1 MYELAL
7 DWVWNRFIRLRDFR
21 GRDDDGTNYSYEDRI
36 FCSMLLA
43 SFGYL
48 FLSRNTPKEAAE
60 APWWW

>member
-1 MYELAL
+1 MSWRWIASGIGLLVSAIFA
-7 DWVWNRFIRLRDFR
+7 VVMTSARSFAF
-21 GRDDDGTNYSYEDRI
+21 EDRL

-48 FLSRNTPKEAAE
+48 FLSRNTPKEAAD

>member
-1 MYELAL
+1 MNWRWIASGFGLLVSAIFAVVMTSAQSYA
-7 DWVWNRFIRLRDFR
+7 
-21 GRDDDGTNYSYEDRI
+21 YEDRL

-48 FLSRNTPKEAAE
+48 FLSRGTPKEAAE

>member
-1 MYELAL
+1 MNWRWIASGIGLFVCVIFA
-7 DWVWNRFIRLRDFR
+7 VVM
-21 GRDDDGTNYSYEDRI
+21 TNAQSYSYEDRI

-48 FLSRNTPKEAAE
+48 FLSRNTPKEVCD

>member
-1 MYELAL
+1 M
-7 DWVWNRFIRLRDFR
+7 NRRWIASGIGLLLCAIFAVVM
-21 GRDDDGTNYSYEDRI
+21 TTAQTYSYEDRI

-48 FLSRNTPKEAAE
+48 FLSRDNPKRAAD

>member
-1 MYELAL
+1 MNWRWIASGIGLLVCAFFA
-7 DWVWNRFIRLRDFR
+7 VVM
-21 GRDDDGTNYSYEDRI
+21 TAAQSYSYEDRV